1 MKWLM
6 AMAVAWL
13 AFDLFVVQPRHAH
26 AASAS
31 KPVHAASV
39 SDRWP
44 QLASRK
50 DPAKSHHGYS
60 SLSRQRGNCAR

>member
-13 AFDLFVVQPRHAH
+13 AFDAFVVQPRHASTPTKS
-26 AASAS
+26 AQVASA
-31 KPVHAASV
+31 

-44 QLASRK
+44 QLSARK
-50 DPAKSHHGYS
+50 EPARSHHGYS
-60 SLSRQRGNCAR
+60 SLSRARGGTAR

>member
-13 AFDLFVVQPRHAH
+13 AFDAFVVQPRHAN
-26 AASAS
+26 AASTS
-31 KPVHAASV
+31 KPIHVASV

-44 QLASRK
+44 QLAARK
-50 DPAKSHHGYS
+50 ETKKSHHGYS